1 MPVKYIPADTVG
13 NYQNWDWRGLSRKC
27 NHYCGNRMPAQAS
40 AIGTFR
46 QTSSIHSTLVGKEIV
61 DHSNVVRAST
71 VGTSSA
77 VSSFSTWYLTSINW
91 TKITARREEK
101 LLSLGV
107 YASYIGGLTLNVA
120 GNWSESVIFRI
131 KRCIIIEF
139 WYRYNIDHSGDTF
152 SLFLSIF
159 YISQR
164 LTLWYFVFL
173 YLIFL
178 SQQVLY
184 FLLSTLVLTLYIDVV
199 LSLSI
204 ELQLILI
211 IIG

>member
-1 MPVKYIPADTVG
+1 MFLI
-13 NYQNWDWRGLSRKC
+13 Q
-27 NHYCGNRMPAQAS
+27 
-40 AIGTFR
+40 R
-46 QTSSIHSTLVGKEIV
+46 QTIYLYVACHLITMCMHLPRNVTSETFQDTQTYMPKSDVVDGVLDNCLIV
-61 DHSNVVRAST
+61 Y
-71 VGTSSA
+71 
-77 VSSFSTWYLTSINW
+77 W
-91 TKITARREEK
+91 
-101 LLSLGV
+101 
-107 YASYIGGLTLNVA
+107 
-120 GNWSESVIFRI
+120 
-131 KRCIIIEF
+131 
-139 WYRYNIDHSGDTF
+139 NIQFLQNRHSGDTF

-204 ELQLILI
+204 KYSHFHTSLI
-211 IIG
+211 IMISYTVNTFFRSSPSVGTSGVWKLIRVHVILRSTT